1 MSIYDRREVQGLFAY
16 STSTQKQIDL
26 LYQMYHEVKHN
37 LDRLECHLSN
47 YDNYRNM
54 VLCHE
59 KDISDLKD
67 KYKTLVTT
75 INQVIDSVKCTNA
88 DFDKRITALE
98 QKALIANAESI

>member
-1 MSIYDRREVQGLFAY
+1 MSIFNCQDMQGFYARA
-16 STSTQKQIDL
+16 TSTQAQINL
-26 LYQMYHEVKHN
+26 LYQMCNDALHKYE
-37 LDRLECHLSN
+37 RLECKLSN

-59 KDISDLKD
+59 KDIKDLKD
-67 KYKTLVTT
+67 KYKTLVST

-98 QKALIANAESI
+98 QKALIANAGSI